1 MTKTMML
8 LLAVGGL
15 SLSACASYTPNQNA
29 AIGGLGGAAAG
40 LAAADLMDASPEVKV
55 GAALL
60 GAAGGAAV
68 GSNTGARRCT
78 YSNGAPAP
86 CPPRY

>member
-8 LLAVGGL
+8 LLAVGGF

-40 LAAADLMDASPEVKV
+40 LAAADLADANDSVKV
-55 GAALL
+55 AAALA
-60 GAAGGAAV
+60 GAAGGAAI

-78 YSNGAPAP
+78 YADGTPAP